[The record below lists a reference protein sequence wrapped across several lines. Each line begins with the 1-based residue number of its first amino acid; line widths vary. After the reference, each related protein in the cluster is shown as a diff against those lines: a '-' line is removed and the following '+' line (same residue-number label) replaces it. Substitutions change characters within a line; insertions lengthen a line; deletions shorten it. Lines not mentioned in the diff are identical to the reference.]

1 MKYFSHIVELSR
13 QMSVIGYN
21 RDRIIGGETDLK
33 KYGETL
39 RKIREQKGYT
49 MQQLAAGILSVSFLS
64 KFERGESDIS
74 LGYITHLLERLSL
87 TFEEFFYLH
96 DDGVGPGQLEYF
108 FDKANEAYV
117 NRDLKQLKQLREIA
131 LDKWETHGLE
141 TFRCNTL
148 MLDVY
153 ESIIRGEMTTSSDDA
168 LDFLYAYLF
177 DVEIWG
183 YYELRLYNST
193 MLLMPPEMVMT
204 LSKNA
209 FEKSARFGKLKK
221 NDKVITPILINTLIY
236 LMGGQTLYV
245 EQYKIFLGYLES
257 LDIPEDDLYIRNA
270 LLQIKGIHGIKIG
283 NREKGIK
290 MVNKAISI
298 FAELGSKGL
307 AVTAENY
314 LKIVLDEKK

>member
-1 MKYFSHIVELSR
+1 MKYFSHIVEFIRGMFVKGIIRIDLVGG
-13 QMSVIGYN
+13 MSAM
-21 RDRIIGGETDLK
+21 K
-33 KYGETL
+33 KYGKTL

-49 MQQLAAGILSVSFLS
+49 MQQLASGILSVSFLS

-74 LGYITHLLERLSL
+74 LGYITQLLEKLSL

-96 DDGVGPGQLEYF
+96 DGIGHGQLENF

-117 NRDLKQLKQLREIA
+117 NRDLKQLERLREIA

-177 DVEIWG
+177 DVENWG
-183 YYELRLYNST
+183 YYELTLYNST

-204 LSKNA
+204 LSKTA
-209 FEKSARFGKLKK
+209 FEKSSRLGKLKK
-221 NDKVITPILINTLIY
+221 IDKVIIPILLNTLTY
-236 LMGGQTLYV
+236 LMGGSTLYL
-245 EQYKIFLGYLES
+245 EQYKVFLGYLES
-257 LDIPEDDLYIRNA
+257 LDIPEGDLYTRNA
-270 LLQIKGIHGIKIG
+270 LLQIKG
-283 NREKGIK
+283 NP
-290 MVNKAISI
+290 
-298 FAELGSKGL
+298 
-307 AVTAENY
+307 
-314 LKIVLDEKK
+314 